1 MSLFLIRAITWN
13 HVVPPPWKNPMQPIP
28 RTHHSWKHWT
38 TTSDQWI
45 MPAMSQRY
53 KCQYKVL
60 PFRQSLAP
68 WVFSRSTQAA
78 LSPLITVTVLPPDS
92 RPFRSLTA
100 SSHTSWSSV
109 SQKRVLLWDWA
120 PRSHNFFGIELD
132 SVSIVAK
139 LAPRS
144 VAYITRYEYA
154 TIYNFCTCWGCWDC

>member
-13 HVVPPPWKNPMQPIP
+13 HVVPPTLKESHAAHSQDTSQLKTLNNYIRSVDNAGYVTEIQMPIQGFTLQTISSSMGVFKKQAGCP
-28 RTHHSWKHWT
+28 V
-38 TTSDQWI
+38 TSDN
-45 MPAMSQRY
+45 SD
-53 KCQYKVL
+53 C
-60 PFRQSLAP
+60 S
-68 WVFSRSTQAA
+68 ST
-78 LSPLITVTVLPPDS
+78 

-109 SQKRVLLWDWA
+109 SQKRALLWDWA